1 MGKKK
6 LFILFIFDLIYG
18 AGWFIG
24 RFLVKKYVFTG
35 DVSDMVKVTQTNVG
49 KILQVTSSLYKW
61 WVVAIVVIINI
72 LVLLSLRGARQTV
85 IVQTPQP
92 VQSAPVQPKTLPC
105 EKAQPKLEKSDEMK
119 IF

>member
-18 AGWFIG
+18 AGWLLG

-35 DVSDMVKVTQTNVG
+35 DVSDMVKATQTDMG
-49 KILQVTSSLYKW
+49 KILQITGGLYKW
-61 WVVAIVVIINI
+61 WVIAIVVIINI
-72 LVLLSLRGARQTV
+72 LVILSLRGARQTV
-85 IVQTPQP
+85 IVQAPQS
-92 VQSAPVQPKTLPC
+92 VQGTSVQPKTLPC
-105 EKAQPKLEKSDEMK
+105 ESTQPQLEKSDEMK

>member
-6 LFILFIFDLIYG
+6 LFILLIFDLIYG

-35 DVSDMVKVTQTNVG
+35 DMPDMVKATQTNMG
-49 KILQVTSSLYKW
+49 KALLVTSSLYKW
-61 WVVAIVVIINI
+61 WVIAIVVIVNI

-85 IVQTPQP
+85 IVQAPQS
-92 VQSAPVQPKTLPC
+92 VQGTSVQPKTLPC
-105 EKAQPKLEKSDEMK
+105 ESTQPQLEQSNEMK